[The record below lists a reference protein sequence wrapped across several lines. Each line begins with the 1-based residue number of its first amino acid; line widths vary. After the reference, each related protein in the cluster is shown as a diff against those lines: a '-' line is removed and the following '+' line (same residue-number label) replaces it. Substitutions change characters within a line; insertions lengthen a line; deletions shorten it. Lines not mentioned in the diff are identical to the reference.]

1 MKRIVNIII
10 ISLLIGMIPT
20 AAHAASFKVIVHESN
35 PVDSI
40 SKSDLADYFLK
51 KKTRWQSG
59 RAVTPVDQTEKNG
72 VRDEFCRNVLGKEVP
87 WVKSYWQRMIFSG
100 RETPP
105 AELSSDAE
113 VVSFVSSNP
122 DAIGY
127 VTSGASTGSGV
138 KVVKVGD

>member
-1 MKRIVNIII
+1 MKRIIYVIV
-10 ISLLIGMIPT
+10 ISLLMGLIPGT
-20 AAHAASFKVIVHESN
+20 AEAASFRVIVHDSN
-35 PVDSI
+35 PIDSI

-59 RAVTPVDQTEKNG
+59 RAITPVDQSEKSPA
-72 VRDEFCRNVLGKEVP
+72 RDQFSRNVLGKEVP

-100 RETPP
+100 RATPP

-113 VVSFVSSNP
+113 VLAFVSSNP

-127 VTSGASTGSGV
+127 LEGSGSAGSGV
-138 KVVKVGD
+138 KVIALTD